1 MDKNTEINKQSVVI
15 FWPIEDNMDQPCI
28 YLAITIWLS
37 MTTLLTHTVA
47 HSTKP
52 SFRPKTNNQPLKKF
66 LSLALS

>member
-1 MDKNTEINKQSVVI
+1 MLTNDYQISAMCHPRFSDLVTALSSDE
-15 FWPIEDNMDQPCI
+15 
-28 YLAITIWLS
+28 YHS
-37 MTTLLTHTVA
+37 MTTLLTYTVA